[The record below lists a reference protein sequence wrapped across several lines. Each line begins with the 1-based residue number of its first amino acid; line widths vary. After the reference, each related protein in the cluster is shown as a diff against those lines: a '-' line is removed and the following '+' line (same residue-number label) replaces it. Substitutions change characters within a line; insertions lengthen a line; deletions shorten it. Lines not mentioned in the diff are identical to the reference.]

1 MDDGGE
7 RAADDIQDIDRR
19 PRPILRLKRGAL
31 AFYYVSFAVVTAIT
45 VYGMV
50 FDSVSD
56 ALIGLPM
63 MLILGVAIFNDRHV
77 IHVPPEMIVL
87 VIAAFF
93 LSLIGRGTSGDNEIA
108 MFASNVLTGINLG
121 LIGLIL
127 IYVVLR
133 TVPGSKDE
141 NHAVIGF
148 IAMCIAV
155 AGYSLLRLFQY
166 VLSLGDWV
174 PEMDLDAVM
183 TEMGAILVGSLLV
196 AVFYG
201 IQHRENIFGGI
212 VNSFMEENA
221 KVFGVDDNARADI
234 EELIKEG
241 ESERLEFKSTL
252 RTNLQTGETDKRM
265 EKAVL
270 KTIVAFLNS
279 SGGDLLIGVSDDGGI
294 IGADVTAFEN
304 KDKMNLHL
312 SNLISS
318 QIGSAFLPYIW
329 FRMVDFDDR
338 TVIRVS
344 CKPCRRPVF
353 LKDGKL
359 EIFYI
364 RKGPQSEELT
374 GNSLISYVNNRRT
387 QRLSKSRV
395 RRRVRTEKRR
405 RGFQRVSQPPGTG
418 AGAFSL
424 RVLFLDEVEG
434 LLRLGEGPRDEYA
447 HDDRQNGD
455 DDRIDTESDK
465 IFGGAEDLGDQSLDG
480 LVPCQ
485 RGDQCERSGNQGR
498 ERLENL
504 NFESIAFRRHSPS
517 VDYGY
522 LRFALKGLNQA
533 SEGRACGGGD
543 SNP

>member
-7 RAADDIQDIDRR
+7 RADDCTQDVDRR
-19 PRPILRLKRGAL
+19 PRPIFRLKKGAL
-31 AFYYVSFAVVTAIT
+31 AFYYVSFVVVTAIT
-45 VYGMV
+45 ICGMI
-50 FDSVSD
+50 FDGVSD

-77 IHVPPEMIVL
+77 IHVPPEMVVL

-93 LSLIGRGTSGDNEIA
+93 LSLIGRGTSGDSEIA
-108 MFASNVLTGINLG
+108 LFASNVLTGINLG

-174 PEMDLDAVM
+174 PAMDLDAVM

-196 AVFYG
+196 AVFYSV
-201 IQHRENIFGGI
+201 QHRENIFGGI

-221 KVFGVDDNARADI
+221 ETFGVDENARADI
-234 EELIKEG
+234 ERLIGDG

-294 IGADVTAFEN
+294 IGADVAAFEN

-329 FRMVDFDDR
+329 FRMVDFDGR
-338 TVIRVS
+338 TVIRVN
-344 CKPCRRPVF
+344 CKPCRKPVF

-387 QRLSKSRV
+387 RRLKSHV
-395 RRRVRTEKRR
+395 RRGPGRTRR
-405 RGFQRVSQPPGTG
+405 EEVSKGVSRPPDG

-424 RVLFLDEVEG
+424 RLLLNEVKG

-447 HDDRQNGD
+447 HDDRQDSD
-455 DDRIDTESDK
+455 DDRIDAQSDE
-465 IFGGAEDLGDQSLDG
+465 IVGGAEDLGNQGLDS

-504 NFESIAFRRHSPS
+504 YFESIAFRRHVCMSKIPI
-517 VDYGY
+517 
-522 LRFALKGLNQA
+522 FALC
-533 SEGRACGGGD
+533 S
-543 SNP
+543 